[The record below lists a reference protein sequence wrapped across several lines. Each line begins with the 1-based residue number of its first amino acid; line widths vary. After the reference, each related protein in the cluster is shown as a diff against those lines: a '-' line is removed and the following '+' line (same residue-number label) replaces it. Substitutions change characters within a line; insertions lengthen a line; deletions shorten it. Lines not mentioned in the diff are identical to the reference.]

1 MNNYGVFSEHTMTY
15 LDAAYTIL
23 KTAGRP
29 LHFDDITQRALA
41 QKLIAPQG
49 LTPDATMASRLYT
62 DTKQPDS
69 RFVRAGHGRFGLVQ
83 WQPKG
88 IDAHVDDINATTRAQ
103 LAQLIGT
110 MPPAR
115 FEALVRE
122 LLIQMGFDESTVN
135 LTPYTNDQGIDVA
148 GTYRA
153 AGLTDI
159 SAAVQVKRWKGNVGA
174 PIVTQLRGSLQVHQQ
189 GIIITTSDFSKS
201 AREEAAA
208 PNKTRIGLINAS
220 ELIGLLIRHQVGVVK
235 RTLEVTTLDEEY
247 WGELAGQ
254 ANPPETT
261 FAAVIEPAARPPAA
275 AKPAAPKTAP
285 PPAVAEKQQPTG
297 YTLLG
302 QPHTASSWRAILI
315 GTCATLAQQHGV
327 AFGPAAMALK
337 GRTRQYVA
345 ATPNAM
351 NAPASIPGT
360 DLWVETNQS
369 ATSTRR
375 LLDKLL
381 GALGHRP
388 TDLTVT

>member
-1 MNNYGVFSEHTMTY
+1 MTY

-23 KTAGRP
+23 QTAGQP
-29 LHFDDITQRALA
+29 LHFDDITQRALT

-83 WQPKG
+83 WEPKG
-88 IDAHVDDINATTRAQ
+88 IDAHVDDINATTRNQ
-103 LAQLIGT
+103 LAQLIGS

-122 LLIQMGFDESTVN
+122 LLIQMGFDESTVT
-135 LTPYTNDQGIDVA
+135 LTPYSNDQGIDVA

-208 PNKTRIGLINAS
+208 PNKTRIGLINGG
-220 ELIGLLIRHQVGVVK
+220 ELMGLLIRHQVGVVK

-254 ANPPETT
+254 ANLPDTT
-261 FAAVIEPAARPPAA
+261 ITAAVIEPAA

-285 PPAVAEKQQPTG
+285 PPAAAEKQQPTG

-302 QPHTASSWRAILI
+302 QHHAASSWRAILI
-315 GTCATLAQQHGV
+315 GTCAALAQHHGA
-327 AFGPAAMALK
+327 AFGPTAMALK

-345 ATPNAM
+345 ATPVTM
-351 NAPASIPGT
+351 NAPAPIPGT
-360 DLWVETNQS
+360 DLWVETKQS

-375 LLDKLL
+375 LLDQLL
-381 GALGHRP
+381 VVLGHDPR
-388 TDLTVT
+388 DLIVTNA

>member
-1 MNNYGVFSEHTMTY
+1 MTY

-23 KTAGRP
+23 QTAGQP

-122 LLIQMGFDESTVN
+122 LLIQMGFEESTVN

-208 PNKTRIGLINAS
+208 PNKTRIGLINGS

-247 WGELAGQ
+247 WSELAGQ
-254 ANPPETT
+254 ANPPDTT
-261 FAAVIEPAARPPAA
+261 ITAAVIEPAA
-275 AKPAAPKTAP
+275 AKPAAPKTET
-285 PPAVAEKQQPTG
+285 PPAAAKRQQPTG

-315 GTCATLAQQHGV
+315 GTCATLAQQHGA
-327 AFGPAAMALK
+327 AFGPAAMTLK

-345 ATPNAM
+345 ATPDAM
-351 NAPASIPGT
+351 HAPASIPGT

-369 ATSTRR
+369 ATSARHLINQ
-375 LLDKLL
+375 LLVV
-381 GALGHRP
+381 LGHDPR
-388 TDLTVT
+388 DLIVTHT